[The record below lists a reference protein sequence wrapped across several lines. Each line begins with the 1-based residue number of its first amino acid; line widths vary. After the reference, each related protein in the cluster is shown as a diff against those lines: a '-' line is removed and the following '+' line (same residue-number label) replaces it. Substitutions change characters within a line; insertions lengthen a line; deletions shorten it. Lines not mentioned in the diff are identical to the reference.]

1 MSVLDLSS
9 FLTLPTP
16 EMLAPPE
23 PPATPAID
31 TSATSAGDSSS
42 SGSASAEDSNSSG
55 STSLGTSSPL
65 TAQEQIEVG
74 LLGGRLQSVQNRYD
88 TPDDE
93 AAAALVDL
101 SGASTV
107 TVDEFE
113 SSVPPNL
120 AAASALLDELT
131 TGDSVSVAAMGSLYT
146 LMDSGAALALT
157 SQ

>member
-31 TSATSAGDSSS
+31 TSTTSAGDSSS

>member
-1 MSVLDLSS
+1 MLRDGFTLLSVMSVLDLSN
-9 FLTLPTP
+9 FLMLPTP

-31 TSATSAGDSSS
+31 TSGTSAGDSSLS
-42 SGSASAEDSNSSG
+42 SYDSHDLSG
-55 STSLGTSSPL
+55 
-65 TAQEQIEVG
+65 
-74 LLGGRLQSVQNRYD
+74 YD
-88 TPDDE
+88 SHDDE
-93 AAAALVDL
+93 AAAALVNL

-113 SSVPPNL
+113 SSIPPNL

-131 TGDSVSVAAMGSLYT
+131 TGDNVSVAAMGSLYT

-157 SQ
+157 SE

>member
-1 MSVLDLSS
+1 M
-9 FLTLPTP
+9 
-16 EMLAPPE
+16 
-23 PPATPAID
+23 
-31 TSATSAGDSSS
+31 SAG
-42 SGSASAEDSNSSG
+42 DSNSSG
-55 STSLGTSSPL
+55 STSAGDSNSSGSASLGTASAL
-65 TAQEQIEVG
+65 TAQQQVEVG
-74 LLGGRLQSVQNRYD
+74 LLSGKLQSTQNPYD

-101 SGASTV
+101 SGAFPV

-131 TGDSVSVAAMGSLYT
+131 TGDSVSAAAMGSLYT